1 MYSLVIDRVQGW
13 ADGNAV
19 GRGQGSAVPR
29 PVGRSLNRWLA
40 ETTPMSAETA
50 GKYDIRGIELTD
62 DRYTVVQSLI
72 RNKYK
77 AMDAS
82 GDIVLRGKQ
91 KMFKM
96 KEEFPFTDG
105 DGTDVFTVK
114 AGGIIDVAGN
124 YVLSDAQTGEDL
136 VVLDNDYS
144 ILQDTWKIRDAE
156 TEAKLAEINSRGAMT
171 TLARNL
177 LPLGWL
183 IPHKYEIT
191 DQSGDHVGSIEGQFS
206 LKDTYEITIDDAS
219 DVPKEPV
226 VAAAMVIDAIQ
237 GN

>member
-1 MYSLVIDRVQGW
+1 M
-13 ADGNAV
+13 A
-19 GRGQGSAVPR
+19 GS
-29 PVGRSLNRWLA
+29 
-40 ETTPMSAETA
+40 
-50 GKYDIRGIELTD
+50 YDIAGIELGD
-62 DRYTVVQSLI
+62 DSYTVEQSLI

-77 AMDAS
+77 AMDAA
-82 GDIVLRGKQ
+82 GNVVLRGKQ
-91 KMFKM
+91 KMLKM

-105 DGTDVFTVK
+105 NDTDVFTVK

-136 VVLDNDYS
+136 VILDNDYS
-144 ILQDTWKIRDAE
+144 IFQDTWKIRDARDE
-156 TEAKLAEINSRGAMT
+156 SKIAEINSRGALV

-177 LPLGWL
+177 VPFGGW

-191 DQSGDHVGSIEGQFS
+191 DLDGNHVGSIDGQFS
-206 LKDTYEITIDDAS
+206 LKDRYEITIDDAS
-219 DVPKEPV
+219 TVPKEPI